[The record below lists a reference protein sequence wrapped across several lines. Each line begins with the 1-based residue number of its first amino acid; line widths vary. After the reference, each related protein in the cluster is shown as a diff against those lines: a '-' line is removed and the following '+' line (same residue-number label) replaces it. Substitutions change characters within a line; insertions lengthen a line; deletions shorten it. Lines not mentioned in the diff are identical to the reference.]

1 MSNKGWI
8 KLYRELLDKSIW
20 KDIKPER
27 KVILI
32 TILLMASHKENYV
45 FIDNKRIK
53 IKSGQFIS
61 SYSKIAERCGKGVS
75 YQMVRSCLLV
85 FKNAGF
91 LTYETTNK
99 YIVITIENWELYQEN
114 IENQQPNQQTINNQ
128 STTIKNIKNENNII
142 YSEIISK
149 FNSTCIELSKVK
161 KLTDTRKRRINSRI
175 KEYDKETVLEV
186 INIVSKT
193 SFLNG
198 NNNTGWKANFDWI
211 MNSSNFTKIL
221 EGNYHSK
228 EIVIN
233 KETGIYNPDDSQLK
247 W

>member
-1 MSNKGWI
+1 M
-8 KLYRELLDKSIW
+8 
-20 KDIKPER
+20 
-27 KVILI
+27 
-32 TILLMASHKENYV
+32 
-45 FIDNKRIK
+45 
-53 IKSGQFIS
+53 
-61 SYSKIAERCGKGVS
+61 
-75 YQMVRSCLLV
+75 LV

-114 IENQQPNQQTINNQ
+114 IENQQPNQRTINNQ

-175 KEYDKETVLEV
+175 KEYDKETVLDV

-211 MNSSNFTKIL
+211 MSSSNFTKIL